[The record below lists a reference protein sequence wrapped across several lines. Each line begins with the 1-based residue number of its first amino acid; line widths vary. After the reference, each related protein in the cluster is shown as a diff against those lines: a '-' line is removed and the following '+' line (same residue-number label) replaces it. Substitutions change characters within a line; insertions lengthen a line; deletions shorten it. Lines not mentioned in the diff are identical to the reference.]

1 MMNENIISAVSSALS
16 ITSGAVKATLALLED
31 GATIPFIARY
41 RKEATGSL
49 DEVTI
54 ENISRKAEEFKAL
67 YKRKEYVLEVIGAT
81 GGLTDELKQRIASTM
96 DASDLEDI
104 FAPYKPKRRTK
115 AAVAR
120 EKGLESLA
128 ASIMAMRVDNP
139 EMIARKYISKDVPS
153 VADAIAGA
161 SDIIAEWVSNNAGVR
176 GSLRRRFRKY
186 AVIESSIVKGK
197 EEEAGNYS
205 NYAKF
210 SRKLSDIPS
219 HNYLA
224 LRRGER
230 EGLLKVSVSVDNEK
244 AIDEICARTIRP
256 YATEGCADIVRAAIR
271 DGYRRLLKPA
281 IETEISAEVKERA
294 DKAAISMFSDN
305 LSQLLLGAP
314 LAGKRVM
321 AIDPGFRTGCKVVCL
336 DEQGNLLH
344 NDVVYPVPPRQ
355 DIKGSASKIHNF
367 IEVYKIDAI
376 ALGNGTA
383 SRETERFLQ
392 SLRFRR
398 NVDVFIVNESGASIY
413 SASPLARSEFP
424 DKDVTVRGAVS
435 IGRRLIDPLAELVK
449 IDPQSIGVGQYQHD
463 VDQGE
468 LKASLDFTVMSC
480 VNMVG
485 VNLNTASP
493 QLLSYVSGLGPAMAA
508 KIVGYRSENGNFD
521 SRESLKRVPRL
532 GAKTYEQC
540 AGFLRIPES
549 SNPLDNT
556 AVHPESYSV
565 VQEMARDL
573 GISVAELCGN
583 KSLLSKIDIERY
595 VKDGRGLPTLKDI
608 ITELE
613 KPGRDPR
620 TSAALF
626 EFDSRVKEIGDLSIG
641 MMLPGIVN
649 NITAFGAFVDI
660 GIKESGLIH
669 ISQLCDRFIASPL
682 DAVKLNQHV
691 TVKVIDVDM
700 DRRRISLSMKGVPQ

>member
-1 MMNENIISAVSSALS
+1 MDENIISAVSSALS

-49 DEVTI
+49 DEVAI

-96 DASDLEDI
+96 EASDLEDI

-161 SDIIAEWVSNNAGVR
+161 SDIIAEWVSDNAGVR

-281 IETEISAEVKERA
+281 IETEISAEVKEMA

-344 NDVVYPVPPRQ
+344 NDVIYPVPPRQ

-383 SRETERFLQ
+383 SRETEQFLQ

-449 IDPQSIGVGQYQHD
+449 IVPQSIGVGQYQHD

-556 AVHPESYSV
+556 AVHPENYSV

-583 KSLLSKIDIERY
+583 KSLLSKIDIEQY

-620 TSAALF
+620 TSAAVF

>member
-49 DEVTI
+49 DEVAI

-104 FAPYKPKRRTK
+104 FAPYKPKRQTK

-153 VADAIAGA
+153 VADAIDGA
-161 SDIIAEWVSNNAGVR
+161 SDIIAEWVSDNAGVR

-344 NDVVYPVPPRQ
+344 NDVIYPVPPRQ

-449 IDPQSIGVGQYQHD
+449 IVPQSIGVGQYQHD

-556 AVHPESYSV
+556 AVHPENYSV

-583 KSLLSKIDIERY
+583 KSLLSKIDIEQY

-620 TSAALF
+620 TSAAVF

>member
-1 MMNENIISAVSSALS
+1 MDENIISAVSSALS

-49 DEVTI
+49 DEVAI

-161 SDIIAEWVSNNAGVR
+161 SDIIAEWVSDNAGVR

-281 IETEISAEVKERA
+281 IETEISAEVKEMA

-344 NDVVYPVPPRQ
+344 NDVIYPVPPRQ

-449 IDPQSIGVGQYQHD
+449 IVPQSIGVGQYQHD

-556 AVHPESYSV
+556 AVHPENYSV

-583 KSLLSKIDIERY
+583 KSLLSKIDIEQY

-620 TSAALF
+620 TSAAVF

>member
-1 MMNENIISAVSSALS
+1 MMDENIISAVSSALS

-161 SDIIAEWVSNNAGVR
+161 SDIIAEWVSDNAGVR

-556 AVHPESYSV
+556 AVHPENYSV

-620 TSAALF
+620 TSAAVF

>member
-1 MMNENIISAVSSALS
+1 MMDENIISAVSSALS

-49 DEVTI
+49 DEVAI
-54 ENISRKAEEFKAL
+54 ESISRKAEEFKAL

-161 SDIIAEWVSNNAGVR
+161 SDIIAEWVSDNAGVR

-230 EGLLKVSVSVDNEK
+230 EGLLKVSVAVDNEK

-281 IETEISAEVKERA
+281 IETEISAEVKEMA

-344 NDVVYPVPPRQ
+344 NDVIYPVPPRQ

-383 SRETERFLQ
+383 SRETEQFLQ

-556 AVHPESYSV
+556 AVHPENYSV

-620 TSAALF
+620 TSAAVF

>member
-1 MMNENIISAVSSALS
+1 MMDENIISAVSSALS

-49 DEVTI
+49 DEVAI
-54 ENISRKAEEFKAL
+54 ESISRKAEEFKAL

-161 SDIIAEWVSNNAGVR
+161 SDIIAEWVSDNAGVR

-230 EGLLKVSVSVDNEK
+230 EGLLKVSVAVDNEK

-281 IETEISAEVKERA
+281 IETEISAEVKEMA

-344 NDVVYPVPPRQ
+344 NDVIYPVPPRQ

-383 SRETERFLQ
+383 SRETEQFLQ

-449 IDPQSIGVGQYQHD
+449 IVPQSIGVGQYQHD

-556 AVHPESYSV
+556 AVHPENYSV

-620 TSAALF
+620 TSAAVF

>member
-1 MMNENIISAVSSALS
+1 MMDENIISAVSSALS

-49 DEVTI
+49 DEVAI

-96 DASDLEDI
+96 EASDLEDI

-161 SDIIAEWVSNNAGVR
+161 SDIIAEWVSDNAGVR

-186 AVIESSIVKGK
+186 AVIESSIEKGK
-197 EEEAGNYS
+197 EAGNYS

-281 IETEISAEVKERA
+281 IETEISAEVKEMA

-344 NDVVYPVPPRQ
+344 NDVIYPVPPRQ

-383 SRETERFLQ
+383 SRETEQFLQ

-449 IDPQSIGVGQYQHD
+449 IVPQSIGVGQYQHD

-556 AVHPESYSV
+556 AVHPENYSV

-583 KSLLSKIDIERY
+583 KSLLSKIDIEQY

-620 TSAALF
+620 TSAAVF

>member
-1 MMNENIISAVSSALS
+1 MMDENIISAVSSALS

-49 DEVTI
+49 DEVAI

-96 DASDLEDI
+96 EASDLEDI

-161 SDIIAEWVSNNAGVR
+161 SDIIAEWVSDNAGVR

-281 IETEISAEVKERA
+281 IETEISAEVKEMA

-344 NDVVYPVPPRQ
+344 NDVIYPVPPRQ

-383 SRETERFLQ
+383 SRETEQFLQ

-449 IDPQSIGVGQYQHD
+449 IVPQSIGVGQYQHD
-463 VDQGE
+463 VDQGG

-556 AVHPESYSV
+556 AVHPENYSV

-620 TSAALF
+620 TSAAVF

>member
-1 MMNENIISAVSSALS
+1 MMDENIISAVSSAIS

-49 DEVTI
+49 DEVAI

-161 SDIIAEWVSNNAGVR
+161 SDIIAEWVSDNAGVR

-230 EGLLKVSVSVDNEK
+230 EGLLKVSVAVDNEK

-281 IETEISAEVKERA
+281 IETEISAEVKEMA

-344 NDVVYPVPPRQ
+344 NDVIYPVPPRQ

-383 SRETERFLQ
+383 SRETEQFLQ

-556 AVHPESYSV
+556 AVHPENYSV

-620 TSAALF
+620 TSAAVF

>member
-1 MMNENIISAVSSALS
+1 MMDENIISAVSSALS

-161 SDIIAEWVSNNAGVR
+161 SDIIAEWVSDNAGVR

-344 NDVVYPVPPRQ
+344 NDVIYPVPPRQ

-383 SRETERFLQ
+383 SRETEQFLQ

-556 AVHPESYSV
+556 AVHPENYSV

-583 KSLLSKIDIERY
+583 KSLLSKIDIEQY

-620 TSAALF
+620 TSAAVF

>member
-1 MMNENIISAVSSALS
+1 MMDENIISAVSSAIS

-49 DEVTI
+49 DEVAI

-161 SDIIAEWVSNNAGVR
+161 SDIIAEWVSDNAGVR

-230 EGLLKVSVSVDNEK
+230 EGLLKVSVAVDNEK

-281 IETEISAEVKERA
+281 IETEISAEVKEMA

-344 NDVVYPVPPRQ
+344 NDVIYPVPPRQ

-383 SRETERFLQ
+383 SRETEQFLQ

-449 IDPQSIGVGQYQHD
+449 IVPQSIGVGQYQHD

-556 AVHPESYSV
+556 AVHPENYSV

-620 TSAALF
+620 TSAAVF

>member
-1 MMNENIISAVSSALS
+1 MMDENIISAVSSALS

-49 DEVTI
+49 DEVAI

-161 SDIIAEWVSNNAGVR
+161 SDIIAEWVSDNAGVR

-230 EGLLKVSVSVDNEK
+230 EGLLKVSVAVDNEK

-281 IETEISAEVKERA
+281 IETEISAEVKEMA

-344 NDVVYPVPPRQ
+344 NDVIYPVPPRQ

-383 SRETERFLQ
+383 SRETEQFLQ

-449 IDPQSIGVGQYQHD
+449 IVPQSIGVGQYQHD

-556 AVHPESYSV
+556 AVHPENYSV

-620 TSAALF
+620 TSAAVF

>member
-1 MMNENIISAVSSALS
+1 MMDENIISAVSSALS

-49 DEVTI
+49 DEVAI

-96 DASDLEDI
+96 EASDLEDI

-161 SDIIAEWVSNNAGVR
+161 SDIIAEWVSDNAGVR

-281 IETEISAEVKERA
+281 IETEISAEVKEMA

-344 NDVVYPVPPRQ
+344 NDVIYPVPPRQ

-383 SRETERFLQ
+383 SRETEQFLQ

-449 IDPQSIGVGQYQHD
+449 IVPQSIGVGQYQHD

-556 AVHPESYSV
+556 AVHPENYSV

-583 KSLLSKIDIERY
+583 KSLLSKIDIEQY

-620 TSAALF
+620 TSAAVF

-700 DRRRISLSMKGVPQ
+700 DRRHISLSMKGVPQ

>member
-1 MMNENIISAVSSALS
+1 M
-16 ITSGAVKATLALLED
+16 
-31 GATIPFIARY
+31 
-41 RKEATGSL
+41 
-49 DEVTI
+49 
-54 ENISRKAEEFKAL
+54 
-67 YKRKEYVLEVIGAT
+67 
-81 GGLTDELKQRIASTM
+81 
-96 DASDLEDI
+96 
-104 FAPYKPKRRTK
+104 
-115 AAVAR
+115 
-120 EKGLESLA
+120 
-128 ASIMAMRVDNP
+128 
-139 EMIARKYISKDVPS
+139 
-153 VADAIAGA
+153 
-161 SDIIAEWVSNNAGVR
+161 
-176 GSLRRRFRKY
+176 
-186 AVIESSIVKGK
+186 IESSIVKGK

-281 IETEISAEVKERA
+281 IETEISAEVKEMA

-344 NDVVYPVPPRQ
+344 NDVIYPVPPRQ

-383 SRETERFLQ
+383 SRETEQFLQ

-449 IDPQSIGVGQYQHD
+449 IVPQSIGVGQYQHD

-556 AVHPESYSV
+556 AVHPE
-565 VQEMARDL
+565 
-573 GISVAELCGN
+573 N
-583 KSLLSKIDIERY
+583 W
-595 VKDGRGLPTLKDI
+595 T
-608 ITELE
+608 
-613 KPGRDPR
+613 
-620 TSAALF
+620 
-626 EFDSRVKEIGDLSIG
+626 
-641 MMLPGIVN
+641 
-649 NITAFGAFVDI
+649 
-660 GIKESGLIH
+660 
-669 ISQLCDRFIASPL
+669 
-682 DAVKLNQHV
+682 
-691 TVKVIDVDM
+691 
-700 DRRRISLSMKGVPQ
+700 

>member
-1 MMNENIISAVSSALS
+1 MDENIISAVSSALS

-49 DEVTI
+49 DEVAI

-161 SDIIAEWVSNNAGVR
+161 SDIIAEWVSDNAGVR

-230 EGLLKVSVSVDNEK
+230 EGLLKVSVAVDNEK

-281 IETEISAEVKERA
+281 IETEISAEVKEMA

-344 NDVVYPVPPRQ
+344 NDVIYPVPPRQ

-383 SRETERFLQ
+383 SRETEQFLQ

-463 VDQGE
+463 VDQGG

-556 AVHPESYSV
+556 AVHPENYSV

-620 TSAALF
+620 TSAAVF

>member
-1 MMNENIISAVSSALS
+1 MMDENIISAVSSALS

-49 DEVTI
+49 DEVAI

-96 DASDLEDI
+96 EASDLEDI

-161 SDIIAEWVSNNAGVR
+161 SDIIAEWVSDNAGVR

-281 IETEISAEVKERA
+281 IETEISAEVKEMA

-344 NDVVYPVPPRQ
+344 NDVIYPVPPRQ

-383 SRETERFLQ
+383 SRETEQFLQ

-449 IDPQSIGVGQYQHD
+449 IVPQSIGVGQYQHD

-556 AVHPESYSV
+556 AVHPENYSV

-583 KSLLSKIDIERY
+583 KSLLSKIDIEQY

-620 TSAALF
+620 TSAAVF

-660 GIKESGLIH
+660 GINESGLIR

>member
-1 MMNENIISAVSSALS
+1 MMDENIISAVSSALS

-49 DEVTI
+49 DEVAI

-96 DASDLEDI
+96 EASDLEDI

-161 SDIIAEWVSNNAGVR
+161 SDIIAEWVSDNAGVR

-281 IETEISAEVKERA
+281 IETEISAEVKEMA

-344 NDVVYPVPPRQ
+344 NDVIYPVPPRQ

-383 SRETERFLQ
+383 SRETEQFLQ

-449 IDPQSIGVGQYQHD
+449 IVPQSIGVGQYQHD

-556 AVHPESYSV
+556 A
-565 VQEMARDL
+565 
-573 GISVAELCGN
+573 
-583 KSLLSKIDIERY
+583 
-595 VKDGRGLPTLKDI
+595 
-608 ITELE
+608 
-613 KPGRDPR
+613 
-620 TSAALF
+620 
-626 EFDSRVKEIGDLSIG
+626 EIGR
-641 MMLPGIVN
+641 
-649 NITAFGAFVDI
+649 A
-660 GIKESGLIH
+660 
-669 ISQLCDRFIASPL
+669 
-682 DAVKLNQHV
+682 HV
-691 TVKVIDVDM
+691 
-700 DRRRISLSMKGVPQ
+700 

>member
-1 MMNENIISAVSSALS
+1 MMDENIISAVSSAIS

-49 DEVTI
+49 DEVAI

-161 SDIIAEWVSNNAGVR
+161 SDIIAEWVSDNAGVR

-281 IETEISAEVKERA
+281 IETEISAEVKEMA

-344 NDVVYPVPPRQ
+344 NDVIYPVPPRQ

-383 SRETERFLQ
+383 SRETEQFLQ

-449 IDPQSIGVGQYQHD
+449 IVPQSIGVGQYQHD

-556 AVHPESYSV
+556 AVHPENYSV

-620 TSAALF
+620 TSAAVF

>member
-49 DEVTI
+49 DEVAI

-96 DASDLEDI
+96 NASDLEDI
-104 FAPYKPKRRTK
+104 FAPYKPKRQTK

-153 VADAIAGA
+153 VADAIDGA
-161 SDIIAEWVSNNAGVR
+161 SDIIAEWVSDNAGVR

-344 NDVVYPVPPRQ
+344 NDVIYPVPPRQ

-620 TSAALF
+620 TSAVLF

>member
-1 MMNENIISAVSSALS
+1 MMDENIISAVSSALS

-49 DEVTI
+49 DEVAI

-161 SDIIAEWVSNNAGVR
+161 SDIIAEWVSDNAGVR

-281 IETEISAEVKERA
+281 IETEISAEVKEMA

-344 NDVVYPVPPRQ
+344 NDVIYPVPPRQ

-383 SRETERFLQ
+383 SRETEQFLQ

-556 AVHPESYSV
+556 AVHPENYSV

-620 TSAALF
+620 TSAAVF

>member
-1 MMNENIISAVSSALS
+1 MMDENIISAVSSALS

-49 DEVTI
+49 DEVAI

-96 DASDLEDI
+96 EASDLEDI

-161 SDIIAEWVSNNAGVR
+161 SDIIAEWVSDNAGVR

-281 IETEISAEVKERA
+281 IETEISAEVKEMA

-344 NDVVYPVPPRQ
+344 NDVIYPVPPRQ

-383 SRETERFLQ
+383 SRETEQFLQ

-463 VDQGE
+463 VDQGG

-556 AVHPESYSV
+556 AVHPENYSV

-620 TSAALF
+620 TSAAVF

>member
-1 MMNENIISAVSSALS
+1 MMDENIISAVSSALS

-49 DEVTI
+49 DEVAI

-96 DASDLEDI
+96 EASDLEDI

-161 SDIIAEWVSNNAGVR
+161 SDIIAEWVSDNAGVR

-281 IETEISAEVKERA
+281 IETEISAEVKEMA

-344 NDVVYPVPPRQ
+344 NDVIYPVPPRQ

-383 SRETERFLQ
+383 SRETEQFLQ

-435 IGRRLIDPLAELVK
+435 IGRRQIDPLAELVK
-449 IDPQSIGVGQYQHD
+449 IVPQSIGVGQYQHD

-556 AVHPESYSV
+556 AVHPENYSV

-583 KSLLSKIDIERY
+583 KSLLSKIDIEQY

-620 TSAALF
+620 TSAAVF

>member
-1 MMNENIISAVSSALS
+1 MNENIISAVSSALS

-161 SDIIAEWVSNNAGVR
+161 SDIIAEWVSDNAGVR

-556 AVHPESYSV
+556 AVHPENYSV

-620 TSAALF
+620 TSAAVF

>member
-1 MMNENIISAVSSALS
+1 MI
-16 ITSGAVKATLALLED
+16 
-31 GATIPFIARY
+31 
-41 RKEATGSL
+41 
-49 DEVTI
+49 
-54 ENISRKAEEFKAL
+54 
-67 YKRKEYVLEVIGAT
+67 
-81 GGLTDELKQRIASTM
+81 
-96 DASDLEDI
+96 
-104 FAPYKPKRRTK
+104 K

-161 SDIIAEWVSNNAGVR
+161 SDIIAEWVSDNAGVR

-281 IETEISAEVKERA
+281 IETEISAEVKEMA

-344 NDVVYPVPPRQ
+344 NDVIYPVPPRQ

-383 SRETERFLQ
+383 SRETEQFLQ

-463 VDQGE
+463 VDQGG

-485 VNLNTASP
+485 AP
-493 QLLSYVSGLGPAMAA
+493 
-508 KIVGYRSENGNFD
+508 
-521 SRESLKRVPRL
+521 
-532 GAKTYEQC
+532 
-540 AGFLRIPES
+540 
-549 SNPLDNT
+549 
-556 AVHPESYSV
+556 
-565 VQEMARDL
+565 
-573 GISVAELCGN
+573 
-583 KSLLSKIDIERY
+583 SLLP
-595 VKDGRGLPTLKDI
+595 V
-608 ITELE
+608 
-613 KPGRDPR
+613 
-620 TSAALF
+620 
-626 EFDSRVKEIGDLSIG
+626 V
-641 MMLPGIVN
+641 
-649 NITAFGAFVDI
+649 
-660 GIKESGLIH
+660 
-669 ISQLCDRFIASPL
+669 
-682 DAVKLNQHV
+682 
-691 TVKVIDVDM
+691 
-700 DRRRISLSMKGVPQ
+700 

>member
-1 MMNENIISAVSSALS
+1 MMDENIISAVSSALS

-49 DEVTI
+49 DEVAI

-161 SDIIAEWVSNNAGVR
+161 SDIIAEWVSDNAGVR

-230 EGLLKVSVSVDNEK
+230 EGLLKVSVAVDNEK

-281 IETEISAEVKERA
+281 IETEISAEVKEMA

-344 NDVVYPVPPRQ
+344 NDVIYPVPPRQ

-383 SRETERFLQ
+383 SRETEQFLQ

-556 AVHPESYSV
+556 AVHPENYSV

-620 TSAALF
+620 TSAAVF

>member
-1 MMNENIISAVSSALS
+1 MMDENIISAVSSALS

-49 DEVTI
+49 DEVAI
-54 ENISRKAEEFKAL
+54 ESISRKAEEFKAL

-161 SDIIAEWVSNNAGVR
+161 SDIIAEWVSDNAGVR

-281 IETEISAEVKERA
+281 IETEISAEVKEMA

-344 NDVVYPVPPRQ
+344 NDVIYPVPPRQ

-383 SRETERFLQ
+383 SRETEQFLQ

-449 IDPQSIGVGQYQHD
+449 IVPQSIGVGQYQHD

-556 AVHPESYSV
+556 AVHPENYSV

-620 TSAALF
+620 TSAAVF

>member
-49 DEVTI
+49 DEVAI

-161 SDIIAEWVSNNAGVR
+161 SDIIAEWVSDNAGVR

-344 NDVVYPVPPRQ
+344 NDVIYPVPPRQ

-493 QLLSYVSGLGPAMAA
+493 QLLSYVSGLGPVMAA

-556 AVHPESYSV
+556 AVHPENYSV

-620 TSAALF
+620 TSAAVF

-641 MMLPGIVN
+641 MMLPGIIN

-691 TVKVIDVDM
+691 TVTVIDVDM

>member
-1 MMNENIISAVSSALS
+1 MMDENIISAVSSAIS

-49 DEVTI
+49 DEVAI
-54 ENISRKAEEFKAL
+54 ESISRKAEEFKAL

-161 SDIIAEWVSNNAGVR
+161 SDIIAEWVSDNAGVR

-230 EGLLKVSVSVDNEK
+230 EGLLKVSVAVDNEK

-281 IETEISAEVKERA
+281 IETEISAEVKEMA

-344 NDVVYPVPPRQ
+344 NDVIYPVPPRQ

-383 SRETERFLQ
+383 SRETEQFLQ

-449 IDPQSIGVGQYQHD
+449 IVPQSIGVGQYQHD

-556 AVHPESYSV
+556 AVHPENYSV

-583 KSLLSKIDIERY
+583 KSLLSKIDIEQY

-620 TSAALF
+620 TSAAVF

>member
-1 MMNENIISAVSSALS
+1 MMDENIISAVSSALS

-49 DEVTI
+49 DEVAI

-128 ASIMAMRVDNP
+128 ASIMAMHVDNP

-161 SDIIAEWVSNNAGVR
+161 SDIIAEWVSDNAGVR

-281 IETEISAEVKERA
+281 IETEISAEVKEMA

-344 NDVVYPVPPRQ
+344 NDVIYPVPPRQ

-383 SRETERFLQ
+383 SRETEQFLQ

-463 VDQGE
+463 VDQGG

-556 AVHPESYSV
+556 AVHPENYSV

-620 TSAALF
+620 TSAAVF

>member
-161 SDIIAEWVSNNAGVR
+161 SDIIAEWVSDNAGVR

-449 IDPQSIGVGQYQHD
+449 IVPQSIGVGQYQHD

-556 AVHPESYSV
+556 AVHPENYSV

-583 KSLLSKIDIERY
+583 KSLLSKIDIEQY

-620 TSAALF
+620 TSAAVF

>member
-49 DEVTI
+49 DEVAI

-104 FAPYKPKRRTK
+104 FAPYKPKRQTK

-153 VADAIAGA
+153 VADAIDGA
-161 SDIIAEWVSNNAGVR
+161 SDIIAEWVSDNAGVR

-197 EEEAGNYS
+197 EDEAGNYS

-344 NDVVYPVPPRQ
+344 NDVIYPVPPRQ

>member
-161 SDIIAEWVSNNAGVR
+161 SDIIAEWVSDNAGVR

-556 AVHPESYSV
+556 AVHPENYSV

-620 TSAALF
+620 TSAAVF

>member
-1 MMNENIISAVSSALS
+1 MMDENIISAVSSALS

-49 DEVTI
+49 DEVAI

-96 DASDLEDI
+96 EASDLEDI

-161 SDIIAEWVSNNAGVR
+161 SDIIAEWVSDNAGVR

-281 IETEISAEVKERA
+281 IETEISAEVKEMA

-383 SRETERFLQ
+383 SRETEQFLQ

-449 IDPQSIGVGQYQHD
+449 IVPQSIGVGQYQHD

-556 AVHPESYSV
+556 AVHPENYSV

-620 TSAALF
+620 TSAAVF

>member
-1 MMNENIISAVSSALS
+1 MMDENIISAVSSALS

-49 DEVTI
+49 DEVAI

-96 DASDLEDI
+96 EASDLEDI

-161 SDIIAEWVSNNAGVR
+161 SDIIAEWVSDNAGVR

-186 AVIESSIVKGK
+186 AVIEFSIVKGK

-281 IETEISAEVKERA
+281 IETEISAEVKEMA

-344 NDVVYPVPPRQ
+344 NDVIYPVPPRQ

-383 SRETERFLQ
+383 SRETEQFLQ

-449 IDPQSIGVGQYQHD
+449 IVPQSIGVGQYQHD

-556 AVHPESYSV
+556 AVHPENYSV

-583 KSLLSKIDIERY
+583 KSLLSKIDIEQY

-620 TSAALF
+620 TSAAVF

>member
-1 MMNENIISAVSSALS
+1 MNENIISAVSSALS

-49 DEVTI
+49 DEVAI

-104 FAPYKPKRRTK
+104 FAPYKPKRQTK

-153 VADAIAGA
+153 VADAIDGA
-161 SDIIAEWVSNNAGVR
+161 SDIIAEWVSDNAGVR

-344 NDVVYPVPPRQ
+344 NDVIYPVPPRQ

-626 EFDSRVKEIGDLSIG
+626 EFDSRVKEIGDLSVG

>member
-1 MMNENIISAVSSALS
+1 MMDENIISAVSSALS

-49 DEVTI
+49 DEVAI

-96 DASDLEDI
+96 EASDLEDI

-161 SDIIAEWVSNNAGVR
+161 SDIIAEWVSDNAGVR

-230 EGLLKVSVSVDNEK
+230 EGLLKVSVAVDNEK

-281 IETEISAEVKERA
+281 IETEISAEVKEMA

-344 NDVVYPVPPRQ
+344 NDVIYPVPPRQ

-383 SRETERFLQ
+383 SRETEQFLQ

-449 IDPQSIGVGQYQHD
+449 IVPQSIGVGQYQHD

-556 AVHPESYSV
+556 AVHPENYSV

-583 KSLLSKIDIERY
+583 KSLLSKIDIEQY

-620 TSAALF
+620 TSAAVF

>member
-1 MMNENIISAVSSALS
+1 MDENIISAVSSALS

-49 DEVTI
+49 DEVAI

-128 ASIMAMRVDNP
+128 ASIMAMHVDNP

-161 SDIIAEWVSNNAGVR
+161 SDIIAEWVSDNAGVR

-281 IETEISAEVKERA
+281 IETEISAEVKEMA

-344 NDVVYPVPPRQ
+344 NDVIYPVPPRQ

-383 SRETERFLQ
+383 SRETEQFLQ

-463 VDQGE
+463 VDQGG

-556 AVHPESYSV
+556 AVHPENYSV

-620 TSAALF
+620 TSAAVF

>member
-1 MMNENIISAVSSALS
+1 MMDENIISAVSSALS

-49 DEVTI
+49 DEVAI
-54 ENISRKAEEFKAL
+54 ESISRKAEEFKAL

-161 SDIIAEWVSNNAGVR
+161 SDIIAEWVSDNAGVR

-281 IETEISAEVKERA
+281 IETEISAEVKEMA

-344 NDVVYPVPPRQ
+344 NDVIYPVPPRQ

-383 SRETERFLQ
+383 SRETEQFLQ

-449 IDPQSIGVGQYQHD
+449 IVPQSIGVGQYQHD

-556 AVHPESYSV
+556 AVHPENYSV

-583 KSLLSKIDIERY
+583 KSLLSKIDIEQY

-620 TSAALF
+620 TSAAVF

>member
-161 SDIIAEWVSNNAGVR
+161 SDIIAEWVSDNAGVR

-281 IETEISAEVKERA
+281 IETEISAEVKEMA

-344 NDVVYPVPPRQ
+344 NDVIYPVPPRQ

-383 SRETERFLQ
+383 SRETEQFLQ

-449 IDPQSIGVGQYQHD
+449 IVPQSIGVGQYQHD

-556 AVHPESYSV
+556 AVHPENYSV

-583 KSLLSKIDIERY
+583 KSLLSKIDIEQY

-620 TSAALF
+620 TSAAVF